1 MLSRVFLPCI
11 LSTQRR
17 VGESRL
23 CSLTLL
29 ARVLPWEDSAPRSSG
44 LLETKLRFVLTFS
57 TWVGN
62 SNYAE
67 HESFPNSINIAVN
80 VVFIHT

>member
-1 MLSRVFLPCI
+1 MQ
-11 LSTQRR
+11 QRD
-17 VGESRL
+17 GESRL
-23 CSLTLL
+23 CSVTLL
-29 ARVLPWEDSAPRSSG
+29 ARVLPRQDSVPHSSG

-57 TWVGN
+57 AWVGD